1 MEFFIRVMSAK
12 FQQSVTAAAKKL
24 ADAFEAWKATKKAK
38 KDIENRLE
46 QILEEDPDYLNL
58 LQEEKT
64 MKKAKRDLAEKLA
77 DIKDQKELMRKHL
90 EQYAELEE
98 FVEKTEG
105 VFLEK
110 RDQTLSDLAKDLAE
124 QGIEAELLFKNNG
137 DLVMVVSR
145 TSSAV

>member
-46 QILEEDPDYLNL
+46 QILEEDPDYLN
-58 LQEEKT
+58 
-64 MKKAKRDLAEKLA
+64 LAEKLA